1 MERRLKREKRM
12 AERMNQMAEIEEAAK
27 GGEKRNGM
35 AKEGGVSRKK
45 LPILLPLSL
54 LLMSR
59 CPSRFGQTDGEGEP
73 PNCWAG
79 GIAGV
84 GPIFPI

>member
-1 MERRLKREKRM
+1 M
-12 AERMNQMAEIEEAAK
+12 AQTAAAMKLPDKPEAAE

-35 AKEGGVSRKK
+35 AKEGRRSVQKK

-79 GIAGV
+79 IAGV

>member
-1 MERRLKREKRM
+1 MGWRRR
-12 AERMNQMAEIEEAAK
+12 
-27 GGEKRNGM
+27 GE
-35 AKEGGVSRKK
+35 EGGVSRKK

-59 CPSRFGQTDGEGEP
+59 CPSRFGQTDGWSREGGTSKLL
-73 PNCWAG
+73 G